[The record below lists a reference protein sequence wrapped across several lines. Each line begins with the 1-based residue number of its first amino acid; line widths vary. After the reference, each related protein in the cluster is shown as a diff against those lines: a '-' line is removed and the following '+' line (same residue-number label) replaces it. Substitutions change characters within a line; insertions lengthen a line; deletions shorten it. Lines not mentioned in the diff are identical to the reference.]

1 MIASLFQ
8 SNRLLF
14 AYGTGFALTLGI
26 MMVHFLGIEA
36 PLTLSGEQWL
46 MDLVLKLP
54 NSLLI
59 LFNVLAI
66 VGSAILFNQLLIG
79 EKVSRDY
86 NSLFFLA
93 YLVASFSYWP
103 WSGLQPAL
111 YTSLLFLFIIRNMM
125 IAGNSRNQLSLVF
138 DAGWI
143 GGLAFLLY
151 QPAWVLL
158 PVSLVSI
165 GLGGIFRFQAL
176 MLWLLGYITPIYLMA
191 SVVYLNNQ
199 TELFAALFV
208 VKLDGPWQL
217 HILSLADK
225 LLLAFSLTIFT
236 IGVAISFSGGNL
248 KTNALRNAQRIF
260 FILLICA
267 TLSVFLLPGDGWLNA
282 GIFIPV
288 GAFYMG
294 RFLEA
299 LQKKV
304 LLNFLVVCWLS
315 LLLWSS
321 GIF

>member
-1 MIASLFQ
+1 MIATLFQ

-14 AYGTGFALTLGI
+14 AYSAGMVLTLGVLA
-26 MMVHFLGIEA
+26 MHFTGLEA
-36 PLTLSGEQWL
+36 PVSLSGEQWL
-46 MDLVLKLP
+46 MDLILQLP
-54 NSLLI
+54 PALLYV
-59 LFNVLAI
+59 FNLLCI
-66 VGSAILFNQLLIG
+66 VGSAIVFNQLLIG

-93 YLVASFSYWP
+93 YLLAAFSYWP

-125 IAGNSRNQLSLVF
+125 IAGNSRKQLSLVF

-158 PVSLVSI
+158 PVSLLSI
-165 GLGGIFRFQAL
+165 ALGGIFRFKAL
-176 MLWLLGYITPIYLMA
+176 MLWLFGYLTPIYLMA
-191 SVVYLNNQ
+191 SVAYLNNQ
-199 TELFAALFV
+199 TDLLTALF
-208 VKLDGPWQL
+208 LIDRSAEWQL

-225 LLLAFSLTIFT
+225 LLLAFSFSVFV

-260 FILLICA
+260 FILLICGI
-267 TLSVFLLPGDGWLNA
+267 LSVFFLPGDGWLNA
-282 GIFIPV
+282 GIYIPV

-299 LQKKV
+299 IQKKGLIN
-304 LLNFLVVCWLS
+304 LLVICWLA
-315 LLLWSS
+315 LLIWSS

>member
-1 MIASLFQ
+1 MIATLFQ

-14 AYGTGFALTLGI
+14 AYSIGFVITLGVI
-26 MMVHFLGIEA
+26 AVHFFGIEA
-36 PLTLSGEQWL
+36 PIVVSGEQWL
-46 MDLVLKLP
+46 MALIFRLP
-54 NSLLI
+54 EALLLSFNLLCI
-59 LFNVLAI
+59 L
-66 VGSAILFNQLLIG
+66 GSAIIFNQLLIN

-93 YLVASFSYWP
+93 YLLAAFSYWP
-103 WSGLQPAL
+103 WSGIQPAL

-125 IAGNSRNQLSLVF
+125 VAGNSRKQLSLVF

-158 PVSLVSI
+158 PVSLLSI
-165 GLGGIFRFQAL
+165 ALGGIFRFKAL
-176 MLWLLGYITPIYLMA
+176 MLWLLGYLTPIYLMA
-191 SVVYLNNQ
+191 ALAYLNNN
-199 TELFAALFV
+199 TDLLAALFL
-208 VKLDGPWQL
+208 VKIDTGWQL
-217 HILSLADK
+217 HLFSMADK
-225 LLLAFSLTIFT
+225 ILLAFSFTIFS

-260 FILLICA
+260 FILLICGI
-267 TLSVFLLPGDGWLNA
+267 LSIVFLPGDGWLNA

-294 RFLEA
+294 RFLET
-299 LQKKV
+299 LQKKSLFN
-304 LLNFLVVCWLS
+304 LLIGSWLG

>member
-14 AYGTGFALTLGI
+14 AYSSGLVLTLGVI
-26 MMVHFLGIEA
+26 MVHLLGIEA
-36 PLTLSGEQWL
+36 PVQLSGEQWL
-46 MDLVLKLP
+46 MDLILKAP
-54 NSLLI
+54 NALLF
-59 LFNVLAI
+59 LFNALVI
-66 VGSAILFNQLLIG
+66 VGSAIVFNQLLIG

-93 YLVASFSYWP
+93 YLLAAFSYWP

-111 YTSLLFLFIIRNMM
+111 YTSLLFLCIIRNMM

-158 PVSLVSI
+158 PVSLLSI

-176 MLWLLGYITPIYLMA
+176 MLWLLGYITPVYLMA
-191 SVVYLNNQ
+191 SVVYLNGQ
-199 TELFAALFV
+199 TELFSALFV
-208 VKLDGPWQL
+208 VKQHVEWQL
-217 HILSLADK
+217 HILNLADK

-267 TLSVFLLPGDGWLNA
+267 LLSTFFLPGDGWLNA

-299 LQKKV
+299 LQKKA
-304 LLNFLVVCWLS
+304 LLNFLIVCWLS

>member
-1 MIASLFQ
+1 MIATLFQ

-14 AYGTGFALTLGI
+14 AYGTGFALTLGVLV
-26 MMVHFLGIEA
+26 VHILGFEA
-36 PLTLSGEQWL
+36 PVQLSGEQWL
-46 MDLVLKLP
+46 MDLVLQLP
-54 NSLLI
+54 NVLL
-59 LFNVLAI
+59 FVLNLLVI
-66 VGSAILFNQLLIG
+66 VGSAIVFNQLLIG

-93 YLVASFSYWP
+93 YLLAAFSYWP

-125 IAGNSRNQLSLVF
+125 IAGNSRKQLSLVF
-138 DAGWI
+138 DAGWV

-158 PVSLVSI
+158 PVSLLSI
-165 GLGGIFRFQAL
+165 ALGGIFRFKAL
-176 MLWLLGYITPIYLMA
+176 MLWFLGYITPLYLMA

-199 TELFAALFV
+199 TELLTDLFL
-208 VKLDGPWQL
+208 VKQHAQWQL

-225 LLLAFSLTIFT
+225 LLLSFSLAIFA

-267 TLSVFLLPGDGWLNA
+267 VLSIFLLPGDGWLNA

-299 LQKKV
+299 LQKKS
-304 LLNFLVVCWLS
+304 LLNVLVVCWLA